1 MHNSPCKC
9 EQLNIYMIAFIV
21 FYTKKCFIP
30 NSRVKVNNKTIGED
44 IHSDIFLFKLYNV
57 PELTVFLLLFAPI
70 LKVPPF
76 FLHDKSNVLYGFVRS
91 PATID
96 SVFLIMQY

>member
-1 MHNSPCKC
+1 
-9 EQLNIYMIAFIV
+9 MIAFIV

-44 IHSDIFLFKLYNV
+44 IHSGIFLFKLYNV

-76 FLHDKSNVLYGFVRS
+76 FYMTKAMFCMVLCVHQ
-91 PATID
+91 
-96 SVFLIMQY
+96 LQ